1 MELQLEQSR
10 DIWANAFFT
19 GNYEVL
25 AQYEHATF
33 KVVYEQEGRV
43 EGNYTRYDRIA
54 HAVQNGVWKPRNPDI
69 EFDEF
74 VCDEPEK
81 INIDTD
87 ELMKVL
93 KRSKSDDRVL
103 MSLDEGNF
111 IITFEGEAKRT
122 FKIRLIDIEY
132 ESPTPPQLN
141 HPTNIEVP
149 FSLLKDSIQDM
160 DIFSDKIALKVDN
173 DRFIASAEGE
183 FGDANIEYLH
193 GEKVEEPVKSIFSLE
208 KVREMLKADKFSDFA
223 IISLGNDMPL
233 NLTLKML
240 SEDGELSFLLA
251 PRIETED

>member
-1 MELQLEQSR
+1 MFKAELSDSNILKTSFDAISSIVDEVQIQTDSEGFRLDALDRSHITFVHLELKAS
-10 DIWANAFFT
+10 
-19 GNYEVL
+19 L
-25 AQYEHATF
+25 
-33 KVVYEQEGRV
+33 
-43 EGNYTRYDRIA
+43 
-54 HAVQNGVWKPRNPDI
+54 
-69 EFDEF
+69 FDEF
-74 VCDEPEK
+74 ICDEPEK

-160 DIFSDKIALKVDN
+160 DIFSDKIALKVDS

>member
-1 MELQLEQSR
+1 MFKAELSDSNILKTSFDAISSIVDEVQIQTDSEGFRLDALDRSHITFVHLELKSS
-10 DIWANAFFT
+10 
-19 GNYEVL
+19 L
-25 AQYEHATF
+25 
-33 KVVYEQEGRV
+33 
-43 EGNYTRYDRIA
+43 
-54 HAVQNGVWKPRNPDI
+54 
-69 EFDEF
+69 FDEF